1 MENKSGEAKVRKVKN
16 WSPVWIFPIVT
27 ALIGAWI
34 LFYHYSHQGP
44 EVTLITTNAEGIEG
58 GKTTIKSRSVDV
70 GVVESATLT
79 DDLTHVEIKARLH
92 AGMEK
97 LLHNDSV
104 FWVVKPQVGREGIS
118 GLGTLLSGAYIE
130 LQPGS
135 KGTQPAQYQL
145 LDSPPLAPPDAKGI
159 RVILDSKKAGQLS
172 PGDPVLFRGYR
183 VGSVETSTF
192 DPQKRTIS
200 YQLFINAPNDR
211 LVTSNVRFWKDSGIA
226 VDLTSAGMRVEMGSL
241 TTLFGGGVSFDVP
254 EGIDIGQPV
263 AEKTAFRLFDDQK
276 SIQDALYTDHID
288 YLMFFKDSVRG
299 LQPGA
304 PVEFRGI
311 RLGTVGQVP
320 FFVPGLRQVLDDDY
334 RIPVLIRIDPER
346 LINQIGENQDI
357 GAHITELMNRGL
369 RGSLKTGNLVTGAL
383 YVDMDFYPKAPAI
396 TGQREF
402 GGYKIIPTVSSGL
415 AQIQQR
421 LMDTLDKI
429 NNLPLNPMIE
439 AATNS
444 LSQSQA
450 TMRRLQTTLDNINK
464 ITASQSMQQL
474 PQDMQKTLRELNR
487 SMQGFQPGSAAYNK
501 MVADMQRLDQVL
513 RELQPVLKTLNEK
526 SNALVFEAKD
536 KKDPEPKRAKQ

>member
-1 MENKSGEAKVRKVKN
+1 MENKSGKANIQKVRN

-44 EVTLITTNAEGIEG
+44 EVTLITTNAEGIIG

-70 GVVESATLT
+70 GVVESTTLT
-79 DDLTHVEIKARLH
+79 DDLTHVEIKARLN

-97 LLHNDSV
+97 LLHTDSV
-104 FWVVKPQVGREGIS
+104 FWVVKPQIGREGIS

-135 KGTQPAQYQL
+135 KGNQPERYSL

-159 RVILDSKKAGQLS
+159 RVILDSMKAGQLS

-192 DPQKRTIS
+192 DAQKRVMN

-254 EGIDIGQPV
+254 DGMEQGQPV
-263 AEKTAFRLFDDQK
+263 GEKTAFTLYDDQR
-276 SIQDALYTDHID
+276 SIQDSLYTDHID
-288 YLMFFKDSVRG
+288 YLMFFKDSIRG

-311 RLGTVGQVP
+311 RLGTVAKVP
-320 FFVPGLRQVLDDDY
+320 FFTPEMRQALTDDY
-334 RIPVLIRIDPER
+334 RIPILIRIEPGRLVNLVGQDP
-346 LINQIGENQDI
+346 DI
-357 GAHITELMNRGL
+357 REHLKQLLKRGL
-369 RGSLKTGNLVTGAL
+369 RGSLKTGNIVTGAL
-383 YVDMDFYPKAPAI
+383 YVDLDFYNNVPAM
-396 TGQREF
+396 TGMHEF
-402 GGYKIIPTVSSGL
+402 GGYPIIPTVSGGL

-429 NNLPLNPMIE
+429 NNLPLNPMI
-439 AATNS
+439 T
-444 LSQSQA
+444 QA
-450 TMRRLQTTLDNINK
+450 TTTLAESQRTLRRLQTTLDNLNK
-464 ITASQSMQQL
+464 LTASQSMQQL
-474 PQDMQKTLRELNR
+474 PTDMQSTLRELNR

-513 RELQPVLKTLNEK
+513 RELQPVLKTLNDK
-526 SNALVFEAKD
+526 SNALVFEAKE
-536 KKDPEPKRAKQ
+536 KKDPQPKRAKQ

>member
-1 MENKSGEAKVRKVKN
+1 METKSGEANVQKVKN

-70 GVVESATLT
+70 GVVMSTTLT
-79 DDLTHVEIKARLH
+79 DDLTHVEIKARLNS
-92 AGMEK
+92 GMEK
-97 LLHNDSV
+97 LLHKDSV
-104 FWVVKPQVGREGIS
+104 FWVVKPQIGREGIS

-135 KGTQPAQYQL
+135 KGPEPSNYQL
-145 LDSPPLAPPDAKGI
+145 LDAPPLAPPDAKGI
-159 RVILDSKKAGQLS
+159 RVVLDSKKAGQLN

-192 DPQKRTIS
+192 DPKNRSIS
-200 YQLFINAPNDR
+200 YQLFISAPNDR
-211 LVTSNVRFWKDSGIA
+211 LVTSNVRFWKDSGVA
-226 VDLTSAGMRVEMGSL
+226 MDLTSAGMRVEMGSL
-241 TTLFGGGVSFDVP
+241 ATLFSGGVSFDVP
-254 EGIDIGQPV
+254 EGVDLGQPIV
-263 AEKTAFRLFDDQK
+263 EKTEFKLYDDQK
-276 SIQDALYTDHID
+276 SIQDSLYTQHID

-299 LQPGA
+299 LQVGA

-311 RLGTVGQVP
+311 RLGTVAQVP
-320 FFVPGLRQVLDDDY
+320 YFSNRLHQALSSDY
-334 RIPVLIRIDPER
+334 RIPVKIQIEPER
-346 LINQIGENQDI
+346 LATQFGESPDI
-357 GAHITELMNRGL
+357 RGHLPALIERGL

-383 YVDMDFYPKAPAI
+383 YIDLDFYPK
-396 TGQREF
+396 E
-402 GGYKIIPTVSSGL
+402 PTVSNVKTFDGINIIPSVSGGL

-421 LMDTLDKI
+421 VMETLDKF
-429 NNLPLNPMIE
+429 NNLPLTPMVQQ
-439 AATNS
+439 ATNT
-444 LSQSQA
+444 LSETQN
-450 TMRRLQTTLDNINK
+450 TMRRLQTTLDNLNK
-464 ITASQSMQQL
+464 ITASQSAQEL
-474 PQDMQKTLRELNR
+474 PADMQKTLRELNR

-536 KKDPEPKRAKQ
+536 KKDPEPKRAK